1 MIVKPKTTILY
12 SKLNHKYNDAMRL
25 SNKTNQVGAVSG
37 LLVATIGLSVLSVAA
52 VVVAAWGLMNYN
64 EQKTNV
70 DGKIAEAVATAKKTQ
85 ADSDEVKFTARD
97 KEPNREFVGPDDYG
111 RLTFNYPKTWS
122 VYINKEVNTSGGT
135 YEAYLNPVSVPSVS
149 NANTQQYALRVMI
162 ESKDYDKVIASY
174 ESLVKIGDLKSS
186 AISVDGNNGTRLDG
200 SFSKDIRGSAVI
212 YKIRD
217 KTVTLRTDADT
228 FRPDFD
234 ALITTIKFNE

>member
-1 MIVKPKTTILY
+1 MT
-12 SKLNHKYNDAMRL
+12 S
-25 SNKTNQVGAVSG
+25 SNKTNQTGAVSG
-37 LLVATIGLSVLSVAA
+37 LLIATVGLSILSVAA
-52 VVVAAWGLMNYN
+52 VVAAVWGLLNYN

-70 DGKIAEAVATAKKTQ
+70 DGKIAAAVATAKKTQ
-85 ADSDEVKFTARD
+85 ADSDEVKFTARE

-122 VYINKEVNTSGGT
+122 VYVNKDVNTSGGT

-149 NANTQQYALRVMI
+149 NATTQQYALRVTI

-174 ESLVKIGDLKSS
+174 EFLVKKGDLRSS
-186 AISVDGNNGTRLDG
+186 AVSADSNNGTRLDG
-200 SFSKDIRGSAVI
+200 NFSKDIRGSAVV

-217 KTVTLRTDADT
+217 KTVTLRSDADT
-228 FRPDFD
+228 FKPDFD